1 MSIICQNENEKG
13 SSRGA
18 DSIGVVIYIG
28 RISRCLEREHI
39 EGFESRTIGIRD
51 NGGIFD
57 GYKKRVQRER

>member
-1 MSIICQNENEKG
+1 MSIIYQNENEKG

-28 RISRCLEREHI
+28 RIGGCLEREHI
-39 EGFESRTIGIRD
+39 EGFESRTIRIRD
-51 NGGIFD
+51 SRGIFD